1 LTRHLTERQRKV
13 MVALYRGQAFR
24 RGMGCSV
31 RSLVERRFLTDSR
44 YAGPLA
50 GLEEAGLVA
59 SDRKPVNRSRA
70 GFSLWWLTSL
80 GRGTAQGLS
89 NGYTD
94 REPPDRTVRLLEADR
109 ALAQALDERSRLE
122 AAPRAVAEVVAVQ
135 PGAWNLEPRQEDWR
149 RGLGLLVLEGLL
161 AGEVKVKKRSFL
173 ELLGPGDLLRPW
185 TSRPEFAPSLAAP
198 AKWEVLTLARFAV
211 LDRELA
217 LRLAPWPEVTG
228 VLLDRAVERSR
239 SLAVQF
245 ALRQEGQVEERVRFA
260 LWHLARRWGE
270 PEGKRV
276 VVRVGPLSPHV
287 LGRMAATTPESAA
300 SALQRLQERG
310 VVEQVEAGGWRIA
323 QAGRP

>member
-1 LTRHLTERQRKV
+1 

-24 RGMGCSV
+24 RGKGCSV

-59 SDRKPVNRSRA
+59 SDRKPVSRSRP
-70 GFSLWWLTSL
+70 GFSSWWLTTV

-89 NGYTD
+89 NRYPQ
-94 REPPDRTVRLLEADR
+94 REPARPTVGLLEADG

-122 AAPRAVAEVVAVQ
+122 AAPRAVAEVVAVA
-135 PGAWNLEPRQEDWR
+135 PGAWTLEPRREDWR
-149 RGLGLLVLEGLL
+149 RGLGLLVLDGLL

-185 TSRPEFAPSLAAP
+185 TYRPEFAPALAPP
-198 AKWEVLTLARFAV
+198 AQWEVLTLARFAV

-228 VLLDRAVERSR
+228 LLLDRAVERSR

-245 ALRQEGQVEERVRFA
+245 ALRQEGRVDERLRFA

-270 PEGKRV
+270 PDGERV
-276 VVRVGPLSPHV
+276 VLRLGPLSPHV

-300 SALQRLQERG
+300 DALGRLQERG
-310 VVEQVEAGGWRIA
+310 VVEPLEAGGWRLA
-323 QAGRP
+323 RASRP